1 MDLPIISDNHRQKKA
16 EIILGLNRHIEK
28 LKADIPKEKLELDGF
43 RIITEGENLVILG
56 GEKNGLLNGVYHF
69 LEQYLDC
76 RMYTSGTA
84 VIPKRIHINLPE
96 IHDYQIPAFKLRD
109 VHYRDAYVPEYAEW
123 HGLTSIHRQEMGL
136 GVHSFERLAHPDKYF
151 ESHPEYYSLID
162 GKRVHKAQLCLSNK
176 DLVDVV
182 EANLRELMKK
192 SPEKE
197 YWGVGQN
204 DNDAYCQCAECRA
217 INEREGSQSGTIL
230 HFVNQ
235 IAGRFP
241 DKTIVTLAYHYSRQI
256 PEHIK
261 PADNVNIFLA
271 SIECNRSK
279 PISEDPQS
287 MDFLEDLKNWGE
299 ISDNIWVWD
308 YVVHFYGYV
317 SPYPNLR
324 TLQPNI
330 QLFAENN
337 VGAMFQQ
344 GDLYGGGEFSE
355 LKAYLIAK
363 LLWDPY
369 MDIDSV
375 TNDFLT
381 GYYGD
386 AGIYI
391 KQYIEVLHDAS
402 EFYGKNLHHKI
413 DPLTH
418 TDGYLS
424 PVMMK
429 IYHRIFDRAEKAAEN
444 DSAFL
449 TRVKI
454 ARLPLEYIDLEIAKR
469 KEKEEGGFIEKD
481 AAGNFK
487 PRIEM
492 IEKLESF
499 VSICKESGVSFLKEN
514 SVTPDEYLQIKESI
528 EKSLEDHLAIGCLV
542 QSGTSANPEFSGADV
557 HILTDG
563 FRGSMDWTYAWL
575 GYGDDMEVIIDLGE
589 LLEIGLV
596 QPEFIFDQTRWIFL
610 PDFVVCSISKDGEH
624 FKEVGKI
631 THNVPMKQKEP
642 LIKTFDF
649 ELENLETRYIKIYA
663 KNIGVNPWWHRFSGG
678 NASIF
683 IDEIIVK

>member
-1 MDLPIISDNHRQKKA
+1 PIISDNHRQKKY
-16 EIILGLNRHIEK
+16 EIILGYNRHLEVH
-28 LKADIPKEKLELDGF
+28 KADIPDVNLESDGF
-43 RIITEGENLVILG
+43 LIITRAESLVILG
-56 GEKNGLLNGVYHF
+56 GEKKGLLNGIYSF

-76 RMYTSGTA
+76 RMYTSGTI
-84 VIPKRIHINLPE
+84 VIPTRNNIYLPE
-96 IHDYQIPAFKLRD
+96 IHDYQVPAFRLRD

-204 DNDAYCQCAECRA
+204 DNDSYCQCEECRA
-217 INEREGSQSGTIL
+217 INEREGSQSGTII

-241 DKTIVTLAYHYSRQI
+241 DKTIVTLAYHYSRYI
-256 PEHIK
+256 PMHIK

-287 MDFLEDLKNWGE
+287 RNFLEDLENWGE

-308 YVVHFYGYV
+308 YVVHFHGYV
-317 SPYPNLR
+317 SPYPNLHV
-324 TLQPNI
+324 LQPNI

-337 VGAMFQQ
+337 AGAMFQQ

-375 TNDFLT
+375 MTDFLT
-381 GYYGD
+381 GYYGE

-391 KQYIEVLHDAS
+391 QQYIDILHDAS
-402 EFYGKNLHHKI
+402 EIYGNNLHHKI

-424 PVMMK
+424 PVMIK
-429 IYHRIFDRAEKAAEN
+429 LYHRIFDRAEMAVEN
-444 DSAFL
+444 DSAYL
-449 TRVKI
+449 KRVKI

-481 AAGNFK
+481 PDGNFR
-487 PRIEM
+487 PRVEM

-499 VSICKESGVSFLKEN
+499 VNLCKEARVSCLKEN
-514 SVTPDEYLQIKESI
+514 SVTPDEYLQIKRSV
-528 EKSLEDHLAIGCLV
+528 EKSVQDHLAIGCPV
-542 QSGTSANPEFSGADV
+542 QSKTPANPEFSGADV

-575 GYGDDMEVIIDLGE
+575 GYKDDMEVIIDLGG
-589 LLEIGLV
+589 LKEIGLV
-596 QPEFIFDQTRWIFL
+596 QPEFIFDQKRWIFL
-610 PDFVVCSISKDGEH
+610 PDYVVCSISKDGEH
-624 FKEVGKI
+624 FEEVGKV

-642 LIKTFDF
+642 RIKTFDF
-649 ELENLETRYIKIYA
+649 EFENQNTRYIKIYA
-663 KNIGVNPWWHRFSGG
+663 KNIGINPWWHRFAGG

>member
-1 MDLPIISDNHRQKKA
+1 
-16 EIILGLNRHIEK
+16 GYNRHLDV
-28 LKADIPKEKLELDGF
+28 LKADISDVNLESDGF
-43 RIITEGENLVILG
+43 LIITLGENLVILG
-56 GEKNGLLNGVYHF
+56 GEGNGLLNGVYSF

-76 RMYTSGTA
+76 RMYTSGT
-84 VIPKRIHINLPE
+84 VIIPKRYDIILPE
-96 IHDYQIPAFKLRD
+96 IHDYQVPAFRLRD

-162 GKRVHKAQLCLSNK
+162 GMRVHKAQLCLSNK

-182 EANLRELMKK
+182 EANLRERMEQK
-192 SPEKE
+192 PDVD

-204 DNDAYCQCAECRA
+204 DNNAYCQCTECRA

-235 IAGRFP
+235 IADRFP

-256 PEHIK
+256 PKHLK

-287 MDFLEDLKNWGE
+287 RNFLEDLENWGE

-308 YVVHFYGYV
+308 YVVHFHGYV
-317 SPYPNLR
+317 SPYPNLHV
-324 TLQPNI
+324 LQPNI

-337 VGAMFQQ
+337 AGAMFQQ

-375 TNDFLT
+375 MTDFLT
-381 GYYGD
+381 GYYGE

-391 KQYIEVLHDAS
+391 QQYIDILHDAS
-402 EFYGKNLHHKI
+402 EFYGGKLHHHI
-413 DPLTH
+413 DPLNH

-424 PVMMK
+424 PVMLN
-429 IYHRIFDRAEKAAEN
+429 IYKRIFDRAEEAVAG
-444 DSAFL
+444 DSAYL
-449 TRVKI
+449 KRVKI

-481 AAGNFK
+481 PDGNFR
-487 PRIEM
+487 PRVEM

-499 VSICKESGVSFLKEN
+499 VNLCKEARVSCLKEN
-514 SVTPDEYLQIKESI
+514 SVTPDEYLQIKRSV
-528 EKSLEDHLAIGCLV
+528 EKSVQDHLAIGCPV
-542 QSGTSANPEFSGADV
+542 QSKTPANPEFSGADV

-575 GYGDDMEVIIDLGE
+575 GYKDDMEVIIDLGG
-589 LLEIGLV
+589 LKEIGLV
-596 QPEFIFDQTRWIFL
+596 QPEFIFDQKRWIFL
-610 PDFVVCSISKDGEH
+610 PDYVVCSISKDGEH
-624 FKEVGKI
+624 FEEVGKV

-642 LIKTFDF
+642 RIKTFDF
-649 ELENLETRYIKIYA
+649 EFENQNT
-663 KNIGVNPWWHRFSGG
+663 
-678 NASIF
+678 
-683 IDEIIVK
+683 